1 MYKTVIIP
9 AKCNSKDFIY
19 LLSLNQESA
28 RVWNHCVE
36 LDKDFNKQNGRYM
49 RMSELQNA
57 VKGYGFLHTKGVYYV
72 YRKYLFSRT
81 AMFRSIK
88 AKHENS
94 GKVKLPYKQKKF
106 FNTGWDY
113 QSIHV
118 NYETGVI
125 KLARKDIKD
134 ENGKRKRQG
143 QVVCHAKTIPQNI
156 VEIELLYRNGLKLAI
171 KYKEPD
177 IQNVIQSD
185 NVAAIDLGEIHSIT
199 SVDNNGNAIIITGR
213 KLRSIKRLR
222 DKEQAQIRSKMSK
235 CTKGSRQYKKYN
247 HALYTI
253 KYATGKRVLDVVH
266 KTTKLYLDFCLENNI
281 SKVYYGDLD
290 GATRNTRGKANKMI
304 GQKLNE
310 WNYGLIMLQ
319 LHNKL
324 ERYGIELI
332 KVDEFY
338 TSQKCPLCGELTK
351 PKGREYVCSCGY
363 RQHRDIVGA
372 INILNDN
379 AGTQINRYTNK
390 KYLQIA

>member
-1 MYKTVIIP
+1 MYKTVIVP
-9 AKCNSKDFIY
+9 VNCNSCDHAY
-19 LLSLNQESA
+19 LLSTNQESA

-36 LDKDFNKQNGRYM
+36 LDKEFYEQNGRYI
-49 RMSELQNA
+49 RMSELQKA
-57 VKGYGFLHTKGVYYV
+57 VKGYGYLHAKGVYHV
-72 YRKYLFSRT
+72 YRKYLFARD

-94 GKVKLPYKQKKF
+94 NKVKLPYKQKKY

-113 QSIHV
+113 QSIQID
-118 NYETGVI
+118 YEKGLI

-134 ENGKRKRQG
+134 ENGNRKRQG

-156 VEIELLYRNGLKLAI
+156 AEIELLYRNGLKLAI

-177 IQNVIQSD
+177 IQTVIQSD

-199 SVDNNGNAIIITGR
+199 SVDNDGNAIIITGR
-213 KLRSIKRLR
+213 KMRSIKRLR

-247 HALYTI
+247 HALYSI
-253 KYATGKRVLDVVH
+253 KYKTDKQILDTVH
-266 KTTKLYLDFCLENNI
+266 KTTKLYLDFCLQNNI

-290 GATRNTRGKANKMI
+290 GCTRNTHGRANKLI

-324 ERYGIELI
+324 ERYGIELV
-332 KVDEFY
+332 KVGEFY
-338 TSQKCPLCGELTK
+338 TSKKCPVCGSLNT
-351 PKGREYVCSCGY
+351 PKGREYSCDCGY
-363 RQHRDIVGA
+363 HQHRDIVGA
-372 INILNDN
+372 MNILNDN
-379 AGTQINRYTNK
+379 AGTDISEYTNK
-390 KYLQIA
+390 KYLRIT